1 MRVHGDGVDTE
12 PPRSPQRPIESDDPG
27 AATDLPLG
35 QTLARARRMVGMT
48 LRAVETATGNT
59 VTNGYLSQIE
69 KGNVTQPSPN
79 VLYHLAEVY
88 GLDYG
93 QLLVKA
99 GHRLPR
105 EQVAPNAQ
113 AVEGLPLKALEGLTA
128 DERRELAE
136 YIEFLHYR
144 RNTTGGGRPGG
155 TT

>member
-1 MRVHGDGVDTE
+1 MDTD
-12 PPRSPQRPIESDDPG
+12 PTRSPRPPTETSASDGG
-27 AATDLPLG
+27 AEGLALG
-35 QTLARARRMVGMT
+35 ATLARARRMVGMS
-48 LRAVETATGNT
+48 LRAVEAATGNT

-69 KGNVTQPSPN
+69 KGSVTQPSPN

-93 QLLVKA
+93 ELLVKA

-105 EQVAPNAQ
+105 EQVAPDAQ
-113 AVEGLPLKALEGLTA
+113 AVEGLPLKALAGLTA
-128 DERRELAE
+128 GERAELAE

-155 TT
+155 SS